1 MRTRFYQTSAKH
13 AKTTGVKKRI
23 KRPKLSKEARAILNA
38 RRQLAAQRY
47 RDALGD
53 SWNTLDKLTEDIA
66 VSHHKSIRRVQTEL
80 HTGIQRSR
88 IQRKKTS
95 AWNAFTWKK
104 SKEKDNGRLYH
115 TIFNDSQLTILY

>member
-1 MRTRFYQTSAKH
+1 MRTRFYQTSATH

-23 KRPKLSKEARAILNA
+23 KRPTLTKEARAALNA
-38 RRQLAAQRY
+38 RRRLAAKKY

-88 IQRKKTS
+88 IGRKKTS

-104 SKEKDNGRLYH
+104 SQEKDNSRSYH
-115 TIFNDSQLTILY
+115 I

>member
-1 MRTRFYQTSAKH
+1 MRTRFYQTSSTH

-23 KRPKLSKEARAILNA
+23 KRPKLSKEARAALNE
-38 RRQLAAQRY
+38 RRRLSAKRY
-47 RDALGD
+47 MNALGET
-53 SWNTLDKLTEDIA
+53 WNTLDKLAEDVA
-66 VSHHKSIRRVQTEL
+66 VSHHKSVSRVRTEL

-104 SKEKDNGRLYH
+104 SQEKENSRSYH
-115 TIFNDSQLTILY
+115 I